1 MKICPQMVPIAQY
14 YIILSTFDQEKLYIG
29 KIRSNFIP
37 PTPKRSALGPQM
49 RGVNWSHPD
58 KFSDWPIFLAIL
70 LHFQLKS
77 IPRFKFLQYISQNNH
92 ILCNFNNNI
101 TYNGGGVYLYKLIHS
116 LYVSCVPIWHISL
129 VTWISVVLSSIIT
142 WHKLI

>member
-37 PTPKRSALGPQM
+37 TTPKRSALGPQM

-101 TYNGGGVYLYKLIHS
+101 TYNGGGVICTNWSILCMYHAYPYDIFHLLPGFLLY
-116 LYVSCVPIWHISL
+116 
-129 VTWISVVLSSIIT
+129 
-142 WHKLI
+142 